1 MDTNTPTLTDQEKD
15 YLEKYDNE
23 NPFLKSLSDFYKQ
36 RATLSEKQILALRK
50 ETQKDKT
57 KFSRCEVLHLT
68 INQECIFQD
77 KHYKE
82 NKKVK
87 INVISDKAIQVLD
100 EENNIYAWMPK
111 SGVEV
116 EIEIDS
122 NTGDET
128 SVIRLKSWFTRD
140 DDFWKQNKPFI
151 PAQTKESQ
159 IQDATELIED
169 VMQESDIEVLNIG
182 DPRIPVFD
190 IDYGVGCP
198 QENIGLVDNEPN
210 KTEHDE
216 QVDELNNED
225 DELPF

>member
-1 MDTNTPTLTDQEKD
+1 MDTNTPKLTDQEKD

-57 KFSRCEVLHLT
+57 KYSRCEVLHLT
-68 INQECIFQD
+68 LKEECIFQD
-77 KHYKE
+77 KNYNE
-82 NKKVK
+82 NKIVI
-87 INVISDKAIQVLD
+87 INVISDKAIQILD
-100 EENNIYAWMPK
+100 EEKNIYAWMPK

-128 SVIRLKSWFTRD
+128 SVINLKTWFTRD
-140 DDFWKQNKPFI
+140 DDFWKQNKPFV
-151 PAQTKESQ
+151 PAQTKESVQ
-159 IQDATELIED
+159 EELNSS
-169 VMQESDIEVLNIG
+169 ESFLSIG
-182 DPRIPVFD
+182 DPNIPA
-190 IDYGVGCP
+190 P
-198 QENIGLVDNEPN
+198 QENIGLVDNEPS
-210 KTEHDE
+210 KTEYDE
-216 QVDELNNED
+216 QVDELSNED

>member
-1 MDTNTPTLTDQEKD
+1 MDTNTPKLTDQEKD

-57 KFSRCEVLHLT
+57 KYSRCEVLHLT
-68 INQECIFQD
+68 LKEECIFQD
-77 KHYKE
+77 KNYNE
-82 NKKVK
+82 NKIVI
-87 INVISDKAIQVLD
+87 INVISDKAIQILD
-100 EENNIYAWMPK
+100 EEKNIYAWMPK

-128 SVIRLKSWFTRD
+128 SVINLKTWFTRD
-140 DDFWKQNKPFI
+140 DDFWKQNKPFV
-151 PAQTKESQ
+151 PAQTKESVQ
-159 IQDATELIED
+159 EELNSS
-169 VMQESDIEVLNIG
+169 ESFLSIG
-182 DPRIPVFD
+182 DPNIPA
-190 IDYGVGCP
+190 P
-198 QENIGLVDNEPN
+198 QENIGLVDNEPS
-210 KTEHDE
+210 KTEYDE
-216 QVDELNNED
+216 QVDESSNED